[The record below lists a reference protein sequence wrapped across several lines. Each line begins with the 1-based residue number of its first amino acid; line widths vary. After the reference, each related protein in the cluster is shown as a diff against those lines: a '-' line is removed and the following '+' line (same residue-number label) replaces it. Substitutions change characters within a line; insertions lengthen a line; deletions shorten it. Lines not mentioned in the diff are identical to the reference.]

1 MNICIFIRLLPFQ
14 VLRLKENRKKMRST
28 NQKNRYLRAATGA
41 VIVIVV
47 LLFVCIV
54 ELFVLAMLNAKL
66 QDKEGPS
73 TDTKAALATSTAGP
87 DDTSGPATN
96 PAYLG
101 PTEDYGQDYIDK
113 IIFVGDSTT
122 YHLVSYTVLSGGR
135 DTKQVWVPIF
145 EENGSKLPTLSL
157 DINIAQVQINY
168 PRTGEK
174 MTIPEAAAREKP
186 EYMVITLGINNGVP
200 CLGEDEF
207 KRCYRKLLDALIAA
221 SPDTKIMLQ
230 SIFPV
235 SSDYSQK
242 TPSITN
248 EKIDRANVWVTDL
261 ALEYEKHGVKFL
273 DTNPILK
280 DSTGC
285 LNAAYSNGDGLH
297 LNKIGYEKVLTFIRT
312 HGYPKS

>member
-1 MNICIFIRLLPFQ
+1 M
-14 VLRLKENRKKMRST
+14 
-28 NQKNRYLRAATGA
+28 
-41 VIVIVV
+41 
-47 LLFVCIV
+47 
-54 ELFVLAMLNAKL
+54 
-66 QDKEGPS
+66 
-73 TDTKAALATSTAGP
+73 
-87 DDTSGPATN
+87 
-96 PAYLG
+96 
-101 PTEDYGQDYIDK
+101 
-113 IIFVGDSTT
+113 
-122 YHLVSYTVLSGGR
+122 
-135 DTKQVWVPIF
+135 
-145 EENGSKLPTLSL
+145 
-157 DINIAQVQINY
+157 
-168 PRTGEK
+168 
-174 MTIPEAAAREKP
+174 
-186 EYMVITLGINNGVP
+186 ITLGINNGVP